1 MFDQPVEPVSA
12 TAAMILL
19 VPVLPIAIWAAV
31 SDLKT
36 MKIPNRAVLA
46 MAAVWPL
53 IGWYLVGMTAWLWGF
68 ALMAI
73 VLVLG
78 FLMYLTGTFGAGDAK
93 FAAAMAGLFVGG
105 DIGEILLITFVC
117 MVGALFLHR
126 LLRSLPFVRNATP
139 DWESW
144 TRRRYFPFGLALS
157 AIVVFYLLAAIWPQ
171 G

>member
-1 MFDQPVEPVSA
+1 MLEPND
-12 TAAMILL
+12 AMILL

-31 SDLKT
+31 SDLKR
-36 MKIPNRAVLA
+36 MKIPNTAVLA

-53 IGWYLVGMTAWLWGF
+53 LGWYLVGMNAWLWGF
-68 ALMAI
+68 AIMA
-73 VLVLG
+73 VVFVAG
-78 FLMYLTGTFGAGDAK
+78 FLLYLTGTFGAGDAK
-93 FAAAMAGLFVGG
+93 YAAAMSGLFVGG
-105 DIGEILLITFVC
+105 SIGEILLIIFVC
-117 MVGALFLHR
+117 MVGSLILHR

>member
-1 MFDQPVEPVSA
+1 MLEP
-12 TAAMILL
+12 TDAMILL
-19 VPVLPIAIWAAV
+19 VPVLPIAIWAAL
-31 SDLKT
+31 SDLKR
-36 MKIPNRAVLA
+36 MKIPNASVLA

-53 IGWYLVGMTAWLWGF
+53 LGWYVSPTLTVWAWGF

-73 VLVLG
+73 VFVAG

-105 DIGEILLITFVC
+105 NIGEILLIIFLC
-117 MVGALFLHR
+117 MVGALVVHR
-126 LLRSLPFVRNATP
+126 LLRSIPWVRNATP

-144 TRRRYFPFGLALS
+144 TKRRYFPFGLALS
-157 AIVVFYLLAAIWPQ
+157 AIVIVYLLAVIWPQ

>member
-1 MFDQPVEPVSA
+1 MPEAILSPTD
-12 TAAMILL
+12 AMILL

-31 SDLKT
+31 SDLKR
-36 MKIPNRAVLA
+36 MKIPNASVLA

-53 IGWYLVGMTAWLWGF
+53 LGWYVSPTLTVWAWGF

-73 VLVLG
+73 VFVAG
-78 FLMYLTGTFGAGDAK
+78 FLLYLTGTFGAGDAK

-105 DIGEILLITFVC
+105 NIGEILLIIFVC
-117 MVGALFLHR
+117 MVGSLVIHR
-126 LLRSLPFVRNATP
+126 LLRSLPVVRNATP

-144 TRRRYFPFGLALS
+144 TKKRYFPFGLALS
-157 AIVVFYLLAAIWPQ
+157 AIVIFYLLAAIWPQ

>member
-1 MFDQPVEPVSA
+1 MLEP
-12 TAAMILL
+12 TDAMILL

-31 SDLKT
+31 SDLKR
-36 MKIPNRAVLA
+36 MKIPNTAVLA
-46 MAAVWPL
+46 MAAVWTL
-53 IGWYLVGMTAWLWGF
+53 LGWYLVGMNAWLWGF
-68 ALMAI
+68 AIMA
-73 VLVLG
+73 VVFVAG
-78 FLMYLTGTFGAGDAK
+78 FLLYLTGTFGAGDAK
-93 FAAAMAGLFVGG
+93 YAAAMSGLFVGG
-105 DIGEILLITFVC
+105 SIGEILLIIFVC
-117 MVGALFLHR
+117 MVGSLILHR

>member
-1 MFDQPVEPVSA
+1 MLDPTGA
-12 TAAMILL
+12 LILL
-19 VPVLPIAIWAAV
+19 IPVLPIAIWAAL
-31 SDLKT
+31 SDMKR
-36 MKIPNRAVLA
+36 MKIPNASVLA

-53 IGWYLVGMTAWLWGF
+53 LGWYVSPTLTVWAWGF

-73 VLVLG
+73 VFVAG

-105 DIGEILLITFVC
+105 NIGEILLIIFVC
-117 MVGALFLHR
+117 MVGALVVHR
-126 LLRSLPFVRNATP
+126 LLRSIPWVRNATP

-144 TRRRYFPFGLALS
+144 TKRRYFPFGLALS
-157 AIVVFYLLAAIWPQ
+157 AIVIFYLLAAIWPQ

>member
-1 MFDQPVEPVSA
+1 MLEP
-12 TAAMILL
+12 TDAMILL
-19 VPVLPIAIWAAV
+19 VPVLPIAIWAAL
-31 SDLKT
+31 SDLKR
-36 MKIPNRAVLA
+36 MKIPNASVLA

-53 IGWYLVGMTAWLWGF
+53 LGWYVSPTLTVWAWGF

-73 VLVLG
+73 VFVAG

-105 DIGEILLITFVC
+105 NIGEILLIIFLC
-117 MVGALFLHR
+117 MVGALVVHR
-126 LLRSLPFVRNATP
+126 LLRSIPWVRNATP

-144 TRRRYFPFGLALS
+144 TKRRYFPFGLALS
-157 AIVVFYLLAAIWPQ
+157 AIVIVYLLAAIWPQ

>member
-1 MFDQPVEPVSA
+1 MLEP
-12 TAAMILL
+12 TDAMILL

-31 SDLKT
+31 SDLKR
-36 MKIPNRAVLA
+36 MKIPNTAVLA

-53 IGWYLVGMTAWLWGF
+53 LGWYLVGMNAWLWGF
-68 ALMAI
+68 AIMAI
-73 VLVLG
+73 VFVAG
-78 FLMYLTGTFGAGDAK
+78 FLLYLTGTFGAGDAK
-93 FAAAMAGLFVGG
+93 YAAAMSGLFVGG
-105 DIGEILLITFVC
+105 SIGEILLIIFVC
-117 MVGALFLHR
+117 MIGSLILHR

-144 TRRRYFPFGLALS
+144 TRRRYFPFGMALS